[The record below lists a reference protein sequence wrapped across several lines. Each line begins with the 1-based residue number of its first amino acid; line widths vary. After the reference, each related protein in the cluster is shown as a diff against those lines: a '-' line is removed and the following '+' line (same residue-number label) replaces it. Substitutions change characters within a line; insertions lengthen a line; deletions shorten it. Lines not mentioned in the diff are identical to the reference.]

1 MTNQPTELLYNVS
14 NEYGTGETE
23 GIKTQVIMHQD
34 NNVPFVPVLI
44 LCLPVWGLLGGS

>member
-14 NEYGTGETE
+14 NKYATGETE

-34 NNVPFVPVLI
+34 KNMLFVLVLI